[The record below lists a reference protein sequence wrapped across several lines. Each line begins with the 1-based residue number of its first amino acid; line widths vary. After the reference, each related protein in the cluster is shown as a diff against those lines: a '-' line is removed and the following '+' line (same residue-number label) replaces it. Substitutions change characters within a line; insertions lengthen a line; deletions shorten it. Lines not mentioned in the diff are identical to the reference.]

1 MKKTLLA
8 SALLLAANSALAGN
22 FGYTYVEGGFGEHDD
37 GDGFFLGG
45 AADIQQGFGVIGS
58 YYALELDDNDRWYD
72 DDASVDIFT
81 VGVQFHT
88 PLNNQADFVGS
99 VQLINAE
106 VEWEGPFGQ
115 DHSEDDT
122 GLLLRGGIRF
132 AIQQNLHLE
141 GDVSYISN
149 DLWDDNELGIK
160 AGLRFFPNRQFSIAG
175 GFASD
180 QELDGLYISGRYQF

>member
-58 YYALELDDNDRWYD
+58 YYALELDDDDRWYD
-72 DDASVDIFT
+72 EDVTADIFT

-88 PLNNQADFVGS
+88 PLNSQADFVGS

-106 VEWEGPFGQ
+106 TKSLVVSLSMATSAQPGPM
-115 DHSEDDT
+115 S
-122 GLLLRGGIRF
+122 
-132 AIQQNLHLE
+132 LHRSR
-141 GDVSYISN
+141 D
-149 DLWDDNELGIK
+149 
-160 AGLRFFPNRQFSIAG
+160 
-175 GFASD
+175 SD
-180 QELDGLYISGRYQF
+180 QERAVRSKA